1 MSDQTPDNPNAK
13 LERLLRQWGA
23 DEAIDGL
30 DVPEMPPRDGREWRP
45 LRFVLRWLP
54 PAASAAML
62 VVSSALFYNA
72 WRMTATDGDIQRRVS
87 SAQPGS
93 EPHDGRRRADGI
105 PADPLGGKASR
116 PGPAGGLEPTSNE
129 DRFRNSA
136 IADGSGAPGD
146 ARPSTSPGDLQRD
159 GPAGRLRRRRGIEY
173 GASPPE
179 PPADQTDG
187 SPDADPPARA
197 MSETLPR
204 GKMADRLS
212 GSDVVDAPNC
222 LTAGRGLK
230 DASLARGGED
240 RELPEGF
247 RAMLEERDRR
257 IARLRE
263 RLEDRGGAEHARP
276 PGGAGAGVESA
287 EGVAEESRGGLAM
300 DADVSPSPPTPDAPV
315 EGVAKATNADEGAS
329 PQEDRPGELEATVAR
344 LRQRVEQLEGKVV
357 EREAALARAKRDH
370 AEKIEQLGRSAGRG
384 RERQPA
390 LAPRRGVGDPTQRVE
405 ALERLLA
412 RHTAGLQGVYLAMQ
426 APLKRGIEA
435 RAAAARAARL
445 ADRCRQLAKVA
456 ETGDLRSLLGG
467 LEVVLL
473 RLDMLDVSDR
483 SAVAR
488 FRRSAWT
495 DELARRVR
503 KELLAADTA
512 ETVTLLAEVRMVLW
526 GVDDVD

>member
-1 MSDQTPDNPNAK
+1 
-13 LERLLRQWGA
+13 
-23 DEAIDGL
+23 
-30 DVPEMPPRDGREWRP
+30 
-45 LRFVLRWLP
+45 
-54 PAASAAML
+54 
-62 VVSSALFYNA
+62 
-72 WRMTATDGDIQRRVS
+72 
-87 SAQPGS
+87 
-93 EPHDGRRRADGI
+93 
-105 PADPLGGKASR
+105 
-116 PGPAGGLEPTSNE
+116 
-129 DRFRNSA
+129 
-136 IADGSGAPGD
+136 
-146 ARPSTSPGDLQRD
+146 
-159 GPAGRLRRRRGIEY
+159 
-173 GASPPE
+173 
-179 PPADQTDG
+179 
-187 SPDADPPARA
+187 
-197 MSETLPR
+197 
-204 GKMADRLS
+204 
-212 GSDVVDAPNC
+212 
-222 LTAGRGLK
+222 
-230 DASLARGGED
+230 
-240 RELPEGF
+240 
-247 RAMLEERDRR
+247 
-257 IARLRE
+257 
-263 RLEDRGGAEHARP
+263 
-276 PGGAGAGVESA
+276 
-287 EGVAEESRGGLAM
+287 
-300 DADVSPSPPTPDAPV
+300 
-315 EGVAKATNADEGAS
+315 
-329 PQEDRPGELEATVAR
+329 LEATVAR